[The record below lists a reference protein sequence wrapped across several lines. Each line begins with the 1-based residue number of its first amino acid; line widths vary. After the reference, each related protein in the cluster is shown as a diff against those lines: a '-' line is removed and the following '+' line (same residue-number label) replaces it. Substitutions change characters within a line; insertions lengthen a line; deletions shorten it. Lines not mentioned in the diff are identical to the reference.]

1 MDFRAF
7 KVSLAAERPPR
18 GLSLALKA
26 LWWAGKDRWP
36 KAHEIAQ
43 EDEGRQ
49 AAWVHAYLHRVE
61 GDGDNAGYWYRRAG
75 RPAAAGPF
83 PAEWEAI
90 ARELLG
96 EAGASGTRS
105 DG

>member
-7 KVSLAAERPPR
+7 KLSLAAERPPR
-18 GLSLALKA
+18 GLPPALKA
-26 LWWAGKDRWP
+26 LWWAGKDRWA

-43 EDEGRQ
+43 EDEGRE

-61 GDGDNAGYWYRRAG
+61 GDGDNAAYWYRRA
-75 RPAAAGPF
+75 RRQAAAGPF
-83 PAEWEAI
+83 PVEWDAI
-90 ARELLG
+90 VRKLLRES
-96 EAGASGTRS
+96 GAPDTPS